1 MKKKITPVFSVI
13 ILIFLVICAGILS
26 IFIKKYTPSGTTI
39 DGKDYFQLTGDDEV
53 GLVVNHEL
61 EDAKVKIVDGRY
73 YVEDSVVGTYI
84 NSRFYWDSQQQV
96 MLYTLP
102 TEEFQIVP
110 ESTQYVTSAGTQ
122 TTDYV
127 ILKQMDD
134 GVYLDLEFV
143 SQYTDMTYTA
153 FEDPARVV
161 VRTKWN
167 DLQLVT
173 AQKNSEI
180 RQKGGIKSSIVA
192 KVKKGDTLYL
202 QEELDNWSRVAT
214 ADGYSGYIKKEVLSD
229 PKDDNEEHASTVPEY
244 TNISKDY
251 KINLAFHQVTSM
263 DGNATLAQMVADAQ
277 GVNTISPT
285 WFSVT
290 DNNGTISSLASAD
303 YVNQAHAMGMEVW
316 GLIDNFNSGTDNL
329 TFLSSTAARANIIQQ
344 LMEQAAAVGMDGI
357 NVDFES
363 LSEDV
368 GIHFLEFLRELSI
381 ECHKNNLVLSV
392 FSIDDPVPTY
402 SKHYNRTE
410 QGIVADY
417 VIIMGYDEHYAGST
431 DAGSVSS
438 LGFVKAGIE
447 DTLKEVP
454 AQKVIN
460 AIPFYTRVWIQ
471 PFGAGNLT
479 SEVLGMDGAAN
490 YISEHG
496 MDTYWDDEAG
506 QNVASVEAED
516 GIYTIWVEDEQSI
529 GEKMKLIQ
537 ENQLA
542 GVAEW
547 KLGFE
552 RSSIWDVISTN
563 IK

>member
-26 IFIKKYTPSGTTI
+26 IFIKKYTPSGTII
-39 DGKDYFQLTGDDEV
+39 DGKDYFQLTGDDEA

-61 EDAKVKIVDGRY
+61 EDAKVKMIDGRY
-73 YVEDSVVGTYI
+73 YVENSVVATYI

-122 TTDYV
+122 MTDYV
-127 ILKQMDD
+127 ILKQIDG

-143 SQYTDMTYTA
+143 SQYTDMTYTV

-344 LMEQAAAVGMDGI
+344 LMTQAASVGLDGI
-357 NVDFES
+357 NLDFES
-363 LSEDV
+363 ITEEQAPHYIQFV
-368 GIHFLEFLRELSI
+368 RELSI
-381 ECHKNNLVLSV
+381 ACRNQGIV

-496 MDTYWDDEAG
+496 MDTYWDDEG
-506 QNVASVEAED
+506 RAECSECRVRMESD
-516 GIYTIWVEDEQSI
+516 TIWVEDEQSI

-552 RSSIWDVISTN
+552 RASVWPVIAQYLQ
-563 IK
+563 

>member
-1 MKKKITPVFSVI
+1 MKKKITPVFSEI

-26 IFIKKYTPSGTTI
+26 IFIKKYTPSGTII
-39 DGKDYFQLTGDDEV
+39 DGKDYFQLTGDDEA
-53 GLVVNHEL
+53 GLVVNHQL
-61 EDAKVKIVDGRY
+61 EDAKVKMIDGRY
-73 YVEDSVVGTYI
+73 YVENSVVATYI

-122 TTDYV
+122 MTDYV
-127 ILKQMDD
+127 ILKQMDG

-229 PKDDNEEHASTVPEY
+229 PKDDNEEHASTAPEY

-344 LMEQAAAVGMDGI
+344 LMTQAASVGLDGI
-357 NVDFES
+357 NLDFES
-363 LSEDV
+363 ITEEQAPHYIQFV
-368 GIHFLEFLRELSI
+368 RELSI
-381 ECHKNNLVLSV
+381 ACRNQGIV

-402 SKHYNRTE
+402 SKHYDRTE

-417 VIIMGYDEHYAGST
+417 VVIMGYDET
-431 DAGSVSS
+431 LPSS
-438 LGFVKAGIE
+438 ETPGPVASLNFVRKGIT
-447 DTLKEVP
+447 DTLNVVDKS
-454 AQKVIN
+454 KVIN
-460 AIPFYTRVWIQ
+460 GIPFYSRVWCTTPDGTVSAFACGMSEALSYLTDHGVTPQFLEDI
-471 PFGAGNLT
+471 GLNYGSYTSDKDGNFYEIWLQDAT
-479 SEVLGMDGAAN
+479 A
-490 YISEHG
+490 
-496 MDTYWDDEAG
+496 
-506 QNVASVEAED
+506 VEE
-516 GIYTIWVEDEQSI
+516 E
-529 GEKMKLIQ
+529 MKLIK
-537 ENQLA
+537 EFDLA

-547 KLGFE
+547 KIGFE
-552 RSSIWDVISTN
+552 SGTDIWNTISSYLQ
-563 IK
+563 

>member
-26 IFIKKYTPSGTTI
+26 IFIKKYTPSGTII
-39 DGKDYFQLTGDDEV
+39 DGKDYFQLTGDDEA

-61 EDAKVKIVDGRY
+61 EDAKVKMIDGRY
-73 YVEDSVVGTYI
+73 YVENSVVATYI

-122 TTDYV
+122 MTDYV
-127 ILKQMDD
+127 ILKQIDG

-316 GLIDNFNSGTDNL
+316 GLIDNFNSETDNL

-344 LMEQAAAVGMDGI
+344 LMTQAASVGLDGI
-357 NVDFES
+357 NLDFE
-363 LSEDV
+363 
-368 GIHFLEFLRELSI
+368 
-381 ECHKNNLVLSV
+381 
-392 FSIDDPVPTY
+392 
-402 SKHYNRTE
+402 
-410 QGIVADY
+410 
-417 VIIMGYDEHYAGST
+417 
-431 DAGSVSS
+431 
-438 LGFVKAGIE
+438 
-447 DTLKEVP
+447 
-454 AQKVIN
+454 
-460 AIPFYTRVWIQ
+460 
-471 PFGAGNLT
+471 
-479 SEVLGMDGAAN
+479 
-490 YISEHG
+490 
-496 MDTYWDDEAG
+496 
-506 QNVASVEAED
+506 
-516 GIYTIWVEDEQSI
+516 
-529 GEKMKLIQ
+529 
-537 ENQLA
+537 
-542 GVAEW
+542 
-547 KLGFE
+547 
-552 RSSIWDVISTN
+552 
-563 IK
+563 

>member
-1 MKKKITPVFSVI
+1 MKKKIAPVFLVI

-26 IFIKKYTPSGTTI
+26 IFIKKYTPSGATI
-39 DGKDYFQLTGDDEV
+39 DGKDYFQLTGEDEA

-61 EDAKVKIVDGRY
+61 EDAKVKMIDGRY
-73 YVEDSVVGTYI
+73 YVENSVVATYI

-127 ILKQMDD
+127 ILKQIDG

-173 AQKNSEI
+173 VQKNSEI

-192 KVKKGDTLYL
+192 KVNKGDTLYL

-303 YVNQAHAMGMEVW
+303 YVNQA
-316 GLIDNFNSGTDNL
+316 
-329 TFLSSTAARANIIQQ
+329 RANIIQQ
-344 LMEQAAAVGMDGI
+344 LMAQAATVGLDGI
-357 NVDFES
+357 NLDFES
-363 LSEDV
+363 ITEEQAPHYIQFV
-368 GIHFLEFLRELSI
+368 RELSI
-381 ECHKNNLVLSV
+381 ACRNQGIV

-402 SKHYNRTE
+402 SKHYDRTE

-479 SEVLGMDGAAN
+479 SEVLGMNGAAN

-496 MDTYWDDEAG
+496 MDTYWDEEAG

-552 RSSIWDVISTN
+552 RASVWPVIAQYLQ
-563 IK
+563 

>member
-1 MKKKITPVFSVI
+1 MTGNHSVVIIKGSRRLSEMKKKITPVFSVI

-26 IFIKKYTPSGTTI
+26 IFIKKYTPSGTII
-39 DGKDYFQLTGDDEV
+39 DGKDYFQLTGDDEA
-53 GLVVNHEL
+53 GLVVNHQL
-61 EDAKVKIVDGRY
+61 EDAKVKMIDGRY
-73 YVEDSVVGTYI
+73 YVENSVVATYI

-122 TTDYV
+122 MTDYV
-127 ILKQMDD
+127 ILKQIDG

-180 RQKGGIKSSIVA
+180 RQKGGIKSPIVA

-229 PKDDNEEHASTVPEY
+229 PKDDNEEHASTAPEY

-329 TFLSSTAARANIIQQ
+329 TFLSSTVARANIIQQ
-344 LMEQAAAVGMDGI
+344 LMTQAASVGLDGI
-357 NVDFES
+357 NLDFES
-363 LSEDV
+363 ITEEQAPHYIQFV
-368 GIHFLEFLRELSI
+368 RELSI
-381 ECHKNNLVLSV
+381 ACRNQGIV

-402 SKHYNRTE
+402 SKHYDRTE

-447 DTLKEVP
+447 GDQCDSILYKSLDP
-454 AQKVIN
+454 AIWCGKSDQRSV
-460 AIPFYTRVWIQ
+460 
-471 PFGAGNLT
+471 GNGW
-479 SEVLGMDGAAN
+479 SC
-490 YISEHG
+490 
-496 MDTYWDDEAG
+496 
-506 QNVASVEAED
+506 
-516 GIYTIWVEDEQSI
+516 
-529 GEKMKLIQ
+529 KLYQ
-537 ENQLA
+537 
-542 GVAEW
+542 
-547 KLGFE
+547 
-552 RSSIWDVISTN
+552 
-563 IK
+563 